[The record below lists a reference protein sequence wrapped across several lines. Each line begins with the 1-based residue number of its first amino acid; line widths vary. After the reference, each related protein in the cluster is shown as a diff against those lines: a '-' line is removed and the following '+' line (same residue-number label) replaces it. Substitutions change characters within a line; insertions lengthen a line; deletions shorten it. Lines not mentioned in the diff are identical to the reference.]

1 MLARTWGRR
10 GPRGML
16 GAVLA
21 VIAIEAAFA
30 RHDLDL
36 SRPENQGWR
45 WGRSAARRS
54 APKAD
59 ILCFGTSMVQTGVLP
74 RVIAKRTGR
83 PAFGMAVYASEMPY
97 SYYLFKQV
105 LASGGEPSALII
117 DFPVNFLGSSL
128 DTEASAWPDALNLR
142 DTFDM
147 AWARGDARFFAAV
160 ASEKLLA
167 SMAYRLQVRK
177 AVLAALQGESASLA
191 RESLSYARNHNQN
204 HGAFLAGKK
213 PGYSGE
219 ISEGYRN
226 AFLSAHW
233 RPDPVKVRYFR
244 RLIELAAA
252 NGVRV
257 YWVISPFV
265 PSLQTARDAKRLD
278 APYDK
283 FAWAMTSKFPNLTVL
298 DARHSGYAHSVFMDA
313 IHLDIDGAAAFSR
326 SIAEA
331 INLDAPTQWVHLPK
345 YRDTP
350 VDAPFELAVDSA
362 LAVRSGAALR
372 R

>member
-1 MLARTWGRR
+1 MIARTWGRH
-10 GPRGML
+10 GPWGML
-16 GAVLA
+16 GAALA
-21 VIAIEAAFA
+21 VVAIEAAFA

-36 SRPENQGWR
+36 SRSENQGWR

-83 PAFGMAVYASEMPY
+83 PAFGMAVYASQMPY

-105 LASGGEPSALII
+105 LASGGKPSALII
-117 DFPVNFLGSSL
+117 DLPANFLGSSL
-128 DTEASAWPDALNLR
+128 NSQAFAWPDALNVR

-147 AWARGDARFFAAV
+147 AWALRDARFFAAV
-160 ASEKLLA
+160 VSEKLLP

-177 AVLAALQGESASLA
+177 AILAMLQGESASLA
-191 RESLSYARNHNQN
+191 QENLSYARNYNQN
-204 HGAFLAGKK
+204 LGAFLAGKK
-213 PGYSGE
+213 PDYSGE

-226 AFLSAHW
+226 AFLSADW
-233 RPDPVKVRYFR
+233 QPDPVKSRYFR

-265 PSLQTARDAKRLD
+265 PSLQTLRDAKQLD

-283 FAWAMTSKFPNLTVL
+283 FAWAMISKFPNLTVL
-298 DARHSGYAHSVFMDA
+298 DARHSSYAHSVFMDA

-331 INLDAPTQWVHLPK
+331 INLNVSTQWVHLP
-345 YRDTP
+345 
-350 VDAPFELAVDSA
+350 
-362 LAVRSGAALR
+362 
-372 R
+372 